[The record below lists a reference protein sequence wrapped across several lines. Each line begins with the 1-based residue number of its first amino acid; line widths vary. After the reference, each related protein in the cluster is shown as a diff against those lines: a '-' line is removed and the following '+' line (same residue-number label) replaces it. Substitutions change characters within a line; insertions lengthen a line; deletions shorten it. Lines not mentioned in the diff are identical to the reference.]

1 MSRIGKVPVQIPTGV
16 EVKITD
22 QNVSVKGPNGELN
35 KEFSKNKEKLSCKE
49 KISLLNRNI
58 IEFHELANEIYDE
71 AILMGVRK
79 EQIEEV
85 LSTTV
90 KNINSTL
97 KIV

>member
-1 MSRIGKVPVQIPTGV
+1 MRNKNIYP
-16 EVKITD
+16 KIWY
-22 QNVSVKGPNGELN
+22 
-35 KEFSKNKEKLSCKE
+35 SKNKEKLSCKE

-85 LSTTV
+85 LATTV

-97 KIV
+97 KSV

>member
-1 MSRIGKVPVQIPTGV
+1 MKNKNIYP
-16 EVKITD
+16 KIWY
-22 QNVSVKGPNGELN
+22 
-35 KEFSKNKEKLSCKE
+35 SKNKEKLSCKE

-85 LSTTV
+85 LANTV
-90 KNINSTL
+90 KNINSKL
-97 KIV
+97 KSV

>member
-1 MSRIGKVPVQIPTGV
+1 MKNKNIYP
-16 EVKITD
+16 KIWY
-22 QNVSVKGPNGELN
+22 
-35 KEFSKNKEKLSCKE
+35 SKNKEKLSCKE

-85 LSTTV
+85 LANTV
-90 KNINSTL
+90 KNIN
-97 KIV
+97 

>member
-1 MSRIGKVPVQIPTGV
+1 MKNKNIYP
-16 EVKITD
+16 KIWY
-22 QNVSVKGPNGELN
+22 
-35 KEFSKNKEKLSCKE
+35 SKNKEKLSCKE

-85 LSTTV
+85 LATTV

-97 KIV
+97 KSV

>member
-1 MSRIGKVPVQIPTGV
+1 MKKI
-16 EVKITD
+16 EVKKKYGV
-22 QNVSVKGPNGELN
+22 QNSMKSKQIYP
-35 KEFSKNKEKLSCKE
+35 KIWYSKNKEKLSCKE

-85 LSTTV
+85 LATTV

-97 KIV
+97 KSV

>member
-1 MSRIGKVPVQIPTGV
+1 MKNKNIYP
-16 EVKITD
+16 KIWY
-22 QNVSVKGPNGELN
+22 
-35 KEFSKNKEKLSCKE
+35 SKNKEKLSCKE

-85 LSTTV
+85 LVNTV
-90 KNINSTL
+90 KKIDSKL
-97 KIV
+97 KSV